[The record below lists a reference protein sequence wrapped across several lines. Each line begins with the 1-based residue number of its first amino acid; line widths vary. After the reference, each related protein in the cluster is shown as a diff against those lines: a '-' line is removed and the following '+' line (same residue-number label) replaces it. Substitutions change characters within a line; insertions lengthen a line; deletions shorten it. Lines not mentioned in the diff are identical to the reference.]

1 MIVRWE
7 IYTGF
12 VGASHTGEWEVE
24 DDINDEELDE
34 MLQDAPSNLLKYTS
48 ISPSNSAFSQSS
60 RVFDSS
66 SSSKAEPMV
75 TQGTSPSARSI
86 SSLRPT
92 S

>member
-34 MLQDAPSNLLKYTS
+34 MLQDELNNRIEYFWERTK
-48 ISPSNSAFSQSS
+48 
-60 RVFDSS
+60 
-66 SSSKAEPMV
+66 
-75 TQGTSPSARSI
+75 
-86 SSLRPT
+86 
-92 S
+92 